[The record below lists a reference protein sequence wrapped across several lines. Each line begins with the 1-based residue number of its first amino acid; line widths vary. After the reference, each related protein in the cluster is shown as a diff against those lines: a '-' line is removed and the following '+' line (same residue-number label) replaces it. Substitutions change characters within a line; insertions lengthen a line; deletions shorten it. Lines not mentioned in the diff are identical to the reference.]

1 MFWPEYKNLDELK
14 AHYQRGGLGD
24 VKIKKFLNRVLQDE
38 LAPIRERR
46 KQWEAHL
53 PEVYEIL
60 KKGTEKARTVAAQ
73 TMHDVRAA
81 MKINY
86 FE

>member
-1 MFWPEYKNLDELK
+1 M
-14 AHYQRGGLGD
+14 
-24 VKIKKFLNRVLQDE
+24 LQDE

-46 KQWEAHL
+46 KQWEAPL
-53 PEVYEIL
+53 PELYEIL
-60 KKGTEKARTVAAQ
+60 NKGTENARTVAAQ